1 MTLTRRDPFNDLV
14 KLQERMNRL
23 FEDSMR
29 RSGAET
35 GEGLASG
42 AWTPAVDIFET
53 AESVVLV
60 ADLPG
65 VEMKDIE
72 LRVENNSLTLRGER
86 RMKTDVRQENYHRI
100 ERAYGTFY
108 RSFTL
113 PSTIDQENIKAEHRN
128 GILEVVLPKS
138 EGAKPKRIQVEV
150 QPAG

>member
-1 MTLTRRDPFNDLV
+1 MTLTRWDPFNDLV

-29 RSGAET
+29 RSGRDTE
-35 GEGLASG
+35 EGFSSG

-53 AESVVLV
+53 PDAVVLV

-65 VEMKDIE
+65 IEQKDIDI
-72 LRVENNSLTLRGER
+72 RVESNTLTLRGER
-86 RMKTDVRQENYHRI
+86 RMKSEVRQENYHRI
-100 ERAYGTFY
+100 ERAYGAFY

-113 PSTIDQENIKAEHRN
+113 PSTIDQERIRAEHKN

-138 EGAKPKRIQVEV
+138 EGARPKRIQVDV
-150 QPAG
+150 TTGK